1 MTPDHIFV
9 QLNFS
14 RPLDVSQGISPDK
27 VQVYMLSNLF
37 MIEDTTEIY
46 KDWIDG

>member
-14 RPLDVSQGISPDK
+14 IPLDVSQGILLDK
-27 VQVYMLSNLF
+27 V
-37 MIEDTTEIY
+37 
-46 KDWIDG
+46 

>member
-14 RPLDVSQGISPDK
+14 KPLDVSQGIVPDK
-27 VQVYMLSNLF
+27 V
-37 MIEDTTEIY
+37 
-46 KDWIDG
+46 